1 VRARSPAAAA
11 ATVRTATAR
20 HARSTAG
27 RRPLVGRRR
36 LQAAAVRARSPAAVR
51 TATARRA
58 RSAADLA
65 ELRPASWLIALIPLL
80 HSILLAMSCGK
91 IDLKP
96 CLLACSSEV

>member
-11 ATVRTATAR
+11 AAVRTATAR
-20 HARSTAG
+20 HARSAAG

-36 LQAAAVRARSPAAVR
+36 LQAAAVRARSPAAAAVR

-65 ELRPASWLIALIPLL
+65 ELRPAS
-80 HSILLAMSCGK
+80 
-91 IDLKP
+91 
-96 CLLACSSEV
+96 

>member
-1 VRARSPAAAA
+1 VADLEKIYRGLVHQKEKQEKALRHRLQATAVRARSPAAAA
-11 ATVRTATAR
+11 
-20 HARSTAG
+20 
-27 RRPLVGRRR
+27 
-36 LQAAAVRARSPAAVR
+36 AAVR

-80 HSILLAMSCGK
+80 HSILIAMSCGK